1 LTADIFRMTLAVDI
15 FRLSLAVDIFRLTD
29 NIYLKTDID
38 SRYL

>member
-1 LTADIFRMTLAVDI
+1 MTLAVDI